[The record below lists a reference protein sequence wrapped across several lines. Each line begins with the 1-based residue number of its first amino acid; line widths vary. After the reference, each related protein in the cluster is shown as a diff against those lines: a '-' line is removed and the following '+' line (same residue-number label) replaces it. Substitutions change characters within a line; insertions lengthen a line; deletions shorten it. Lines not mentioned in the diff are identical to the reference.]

1 MVKVQVICAALSMMF
16 TRPTPDFS
24 ICEGYGIDPD
34 FAKAVAVVESG
45 WMHDSNLAI
54 RKNNIYGLIGKSFS
68 SIDECIHYFCRLI
81 KTKYRTDDVDVIARK
96 YCPPNSEEWARK
108 VRGIMWKLK
117 NLIH

>member
-1 MVKVQVICAALSMMF
+1 MVKAQVICAALSMMF
-16 TRPTPDFS
+16 TRPTHDFS

-54 RKNNIYGLIGKSFS
+54 RKNNIYGLAGKSFS

-81 KTKYRTDDVDVIARK
+81 KTRYRTDNIDMIAKR
-96 YCPPNSEEWARK
+96 YCPPNAEEWARK
-108 VRGIMWKLK
+108 VKGIMRRLK
-117 NLIH
+117 K

>member
-1 MVKVQVICAALSMMF
+1 MVKVQIICAALSMML
-16 TRPTPDFS
+16 TRPTHDFS
-24 ICEGYGIDPD
+24 IASGYGIDPD

-45 WMHDSNLAI
+45 WMHDSSMAI

-81 KTKYRTDDVDVIARK
+81 KTKYRTNNIDMIARR
-96 YCPPNSEEWARK
+96 YCPPNAEEWARK